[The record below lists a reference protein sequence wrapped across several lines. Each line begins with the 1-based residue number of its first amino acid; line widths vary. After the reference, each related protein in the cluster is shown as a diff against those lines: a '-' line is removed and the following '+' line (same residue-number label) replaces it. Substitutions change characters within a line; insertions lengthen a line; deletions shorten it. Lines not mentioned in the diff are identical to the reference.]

1 VVRQRAKGPVDPGV
15 GARVREL
22 RVARQ
27 MTQAD
32 LAGTDFTKGFISLL
46 ETGRTR
52 VSLRAAEILARKLG
66 ISASELIAVGPTNA
80 ELDLTLLRAE
90 QMLSSGRAAD
100 AIEVLQRISAEAT
113 GTLKARALR
122 ARGRALVES
131 GRPRDGL
138 VYLEEAGR
146 AFVVMGERELQI
158 RTTYDRALAYAHL
171 NEPGTTLT
179 LALECDAAM
188 RAGGLIDRT
197 LDLQLRSL
205 LATAFAR
212 IGDFDSSDVQAQ
224 QALQLAED
232 VVDRDALATL
242 YSTISLTRQREN
254 RLDDAVGYARKSLAL
269 YEELGRERSVGQTW
283 HNLASMYVERGEYDQ
298 ATKAL
303 ERADRIAS
311 GGKIAA
317 LQARVL
323 TTRAELAVA
332 QRRWAEAD
340 KYGRA
345 GAEHPAASGYTRA
358 RGLLAQARALAADRS
373 PLPQIRVLLDEA
385 IKALQEEPPRVR
397 AEIHEA
403 YAAILGA
410 RGQWQDAYT
419 QAQSALRL
427 LRPNPKHHPAK
438 RTARTRT

>member
-1 VVRQRAKGPVDPGV
+1 
-15 GARVREL
+15 
-22 RVARQ
+22 
-27 MTQAD
+27 MTQGD
-32 LAGTDFTKGFISLL
+32 LAGDDFTKGFISLL

-52 VSLRAAEILARKLG
+52 VSLRAAEILAGKLG
-66 ISASELIAVGPTNA
+66 ISASELIAIGPTNA

-90 QMLSSGRAAD
+90 QMLSAGRAAE
-100 AIEVLQRISAEAT
+100 AIEVLDRITADAT

-122 ARGRALVES
+122 ARGRALVET

-138 VYLEEAGR
+138 VYLEEASR
-146 AFVVMGERELQI
+146 AFAVMGERELQI

-188 RAGGLIDRT
+188 RAGGVIDRT

-212 IGDFDSSDVQAQ
+212 IGDFDSADLQAR

-232 VVDRDALATL
+232 VVDREALATL

-254 RLDDAVGYARKSLAL
+254 RLDDAVAYARKSLAL
-269 YEELGRERSVGQTW
+269 YEELRRERSIGQTW
-283 HNLASMYVERGEYDQ
+283 HNLASMYVERGEFDH
-298 ATKAL
+298 AAKAL

-311 GGKIAA
+311 TGKIAA

-332 QRRWAEAD
+332 QRRWADAD
-340 KYGRA
+340 RYGRE
-345 GAEHPAASGYTRA
+345 GAEHAAASPYTRA
-358 RGLLAQARALAADRS
+358 RGLLAQARALAAGRS
-373 PLPQIRVLLDEA
+373 PLPKIRALLDEA
-385 IKALQEEPPRVR
+385 NKALKEEPPRVR

-403 YAAILGA
+403 YAGILGA
-410 RGQWQDAYT
+410 RGQWQDAFT
-419 QAQSALRL
+419 QAQTALRL
-427 LRPNPKHHPAK
+427 LRPNPKDLPAK
-438 RTARTRT
+438 RTANSRT